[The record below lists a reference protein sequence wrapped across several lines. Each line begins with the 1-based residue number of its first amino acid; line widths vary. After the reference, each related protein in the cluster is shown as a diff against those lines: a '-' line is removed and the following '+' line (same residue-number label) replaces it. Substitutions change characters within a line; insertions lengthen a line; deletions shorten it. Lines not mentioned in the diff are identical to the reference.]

1 MEHITLFTDIL
12 PEEQERMRV
21 CFKVREKVFQNG
33 ETIMEYSSSMKKIGL
48 IQEGRAVLYC
58 CDEEGNEYVI
68 DELNKDSVFGE
79 PFLLPSDSQYY
90 YVCATTVTKVLFI
103 DYEHVIKRCEN
114 ACHHHSQMVS
124 NLLQMTALRS
134 RQQTD
139 RIYMLSRSSTRKKLI
154 AYLHSLA
161 AEKNAGKFKL
171 PMSYTALAQYLSVDR
186 SAMMREIK
194 NLSDEGV
201 IRRNGRNVELLA
213 YRIKPGHG
221 WKIRPEKIIMNV
233 TVRKY
238 EEKDLPDLIRIWNE
252 VVEDGV
258 AFPQEECLNE
268 ETGKAFFSEQ
278 TYTAAAV
285 DAESGKVY
293 GLCILHPNNI
303 GRCGH
308 ICNASYAVSRD
319 SRGLHIGEKLVSDC
333 LTREKSMVLVS
344 CSLMRLWPA
353 MFLQDIFMRDLD
365 LPSLA

>member
-21 CFKVREKVFQNG
+21 CFHAREIIFKNG

-48 IQEGRAVLYC
+48 ILYGRAVLYC
-58 CDEEGNEYVI
+58 CDSEGNQDMI
-68 DELNKDSVFGE
+68 DELKKDAVFGE
-79 PFLLPSDSQYY
+79 AFLLPTDSQHY
-90 YVCATTVTKVLFI
+90 YVCAAEETKVMFI

-201 IRRNGRNVELLA
+201 IRRNGRNVELL
-213 YRIKPGHG
+213 K
-221 WKIRPEKIIMNV
+221 
-233 TVRKY
+233 
-238 EEKDLPDLIRIWNE
+238 
-252 VVEDGV
+252 
-258 AFPQEECLNE
+258 
-268 ETGKAFFSEQ
+268 
-278 TYTAAAV
+278 
-285 DAESGKVY
+285 
-293 GLCILHPNNI
+293 
-303 GRCGH
+303 
-308 ICNASYAVSRD
+308 
-319 SRGLHIGEKLVSDC
+319 
-333 LTREKSMVLVS
+333 
-344 CSLMRLWPA
+344 
-353 MFLQDIFMRDLD
+353 
-365 LPSLA
+365 